1 MESIRNPASRRNRT
15 NRMRN
20 KMTIMT
26 GVLIVAFLCSAPLFG
41 EAVKEVRVKGRG
53 PYPVDEQSVLAF
65 TSLKPGDE
73 LSALAV
79 SRDIKALEKT
89 GRFTFI
95 SSEVESIRGGIVV
108 TFIIESKARIRK
120 LEIFGADEL
129 GNRKVRELLEVG
141 VGDLVDEATLAVRAQ
156 NVTETYYKKYFPD
169 AKLTWEIKQNGDQ
182 GAADVRVKVDEG
194 KRASVKRITFS
205 GNQTIKSRQLKKV
218 MKQRTT
224 SWLSF
229 ITGSG
234 TYNSDDLE
242 MDVEALKG
250 EYRNQGFLDA
260 SAGEPTVNYIGR
272 RELEVVIPIKE
283 GKLYSVRTIDVRG
296 IKLFP
301 QVDVAKSIS
310 IKSGNVASVS
320 EMERTSQAI
329 RDYYGSR
336 GYIRSMV
343 NYTLSSDPAKA
354 LVDVNYEV
362 VEGKLA
368 YIRNIFVRGNTRTKD
383 KVIRRELAV
392 YPGEIFN
399 EVKVRTSER
408 RLRNLGYFS
417 QVSSVPE
424 STVDPEKYDLSIEVE
439 EQKTGQFIVGAG
451 FSSVDDLI
459 GFVELSQGNFDIK
472 NWPYFTGGGQKM
484 KLRTQM
490 GTKRT
495 DYELSFVEPWFLN
508 RRLSLGMGLFQHD
521 SRYYSSEYD
530 QRNTGGNISLG
541 KAISTYNRVNLIYGL
556 EEIRI
561 NNVSTNASEIIKQE
575 EGTRLKSS
583 MTLELV
589 HDSRD
594 SVFVPTRGNRS
605 TLSATVAGGPLGAD
619 TDLYGFQAR
628 SSQHWPVWFDHVFN
642 LRGWMAV
649 VEEYGDSE
657 RVPIF
662 DRLFLGGARTV
673 RGFKYREVGPKD
685 EDGEPVGGRSA
696 LYGTAEYSIPLAEKV
711 RLATFYDI
719 GMVWEPAYEYSLSGL
734 NSAAG
739 IGLRLDFPGF
749 PIQLDYAWPLET
761 DEFNDRDSGRF
772 SFWLGYVY

>member
-1 MESIRNPASRRNRT
+1 MPK
-15 NRMRN
+15 
-20 KMTIMT
+20 KMTIAA
-26 GVLIVAFLCSAPLFG
+26 GVWIAAFLFSVPLFG
-41 EAVKEVRVKGRG
+41 EDVKEIRVKSQG
-53 PYPVDEQSVLAF
+53 PYQVDEQSVLAF

-73 LSALAV
+73 LSAMAI
-79 SRDIKALEKT
+79 SRDIKSLEKT
-89 GRFTFI
+89 GRFAFI
-95 SSEVESIRGGIVV
+95 RSEVESIRGGIVV
-108 TFIIESKARIRK
+108 TYIVECKPRIRR
-120 LEIFGADEL
+120 LEILGADEL
-129 GNRKVRELLEVG
+129 GNKKVRELLELG
-141 VGDLVDEATLAVRAQ
+141 VGDLVDESAMAVHAQ
-156 NVTETYYKKYFPD
+156 KVTETYYKKYFPD
-169 AKLTWEIKQNGDQ
+169 AKLTWEIKQNDDRST
-182 GAADVRVKVDEG
+182 ADVRIKVVEG
-194 KRASVKRITFS
+194 KRASVKRITFT
-205 GNQTIKSRQLKKV
+205 GNRTIKSRQLKKV

-234 TYNSDDLE
+234 TYSPDDLE
-242 MDVEALKG
+242 MDLEALKG

-260 SAGEPTVNYIGR
+260 SAGEPSVNYIGR
-272 RELEVVIPIKE
+272 RKLEIVVPIKE
-283 GKLYSVRTIDVRG
+283 GKQYEIRNVDVRG

-310 IKSGNVASVS
+310 IKSGDVASVA
-320 EMERTSQAI
+320 EMEKTSQAI

-336 GYIRSMV
+336 GYIRSVV
-343 NYTLSSDPAKA
+343 NYTLNSDPVRSV
-354 LVDVNYEV
+354 VDVNYEV
-362 VEGKLA
+362 AEGKLA

-399 EVKVRTSER
+399 EVKVRTSEK

-484 KLRTQM
+484 KIRTQL
-490 GTKRT
+490 GTKRK

-508 RRLSLGMGLFQHD
+508 RRLSLGLDLFQHD
-521 SRYYSSEYD
+521 SSYYSDEYD
-530 QRNTGGNISLG
+530 QRNTGGDISLG
-541 KAISTYNRVNLIYGL
+541 KAISAYNRVNLTYGL

-561 NNVSTNASEIIKQE
+561 DNVSSNASDIIKQE
-575 EGTRLKSS
+575 EGTRTKSS
-583 MTLELV
+583 LTLELV
-589 HDSRD
+589 HNSCD
-594 SVFVPTRGNRS
+594 SVFVPTRGNHT

-619 TDLYGFQAR
+619 TDLYEFQAR
-628 SSQHWPVWFDHVFN
+628 SSQFWPLWFDHVFN

-649 VEEYGDSE
+649 VEEYGDSD

-662 DRLFLGGARTV
+662 DRLFLGGARTM

-685 EDGEPVGGRSA
+685 ENGEPIGGKSA
-696 LYGTAEYSIPLAEKV
+696 LYGTAEYTIPLVEKV
-711 RLATFYDI
+711 RFATYYDV